1 MKRYKSAG
9 ELGAFAAEEAAID
22 ELGPGSGL
30 EDRLCSEAEEE
41 AEAGGEG
48 VRIRVC
54 LKRMTPAVRAE
65 AEADSCRS
73 TRSRSPSAVRSRRPC
88 AAEVTAVRVEL

>member
-41 AEAGGEG
+41 AGGEG
-48 VRIRVC
+48 VRICVC